1 MTDNTVLNHFV
12 AAVGVEKQLEK
23 TAEAH
28 LQDFYITILKQYR
41 REAQY
46 ERARLLLKKPLDYR
60 AVRDLDREL
69 DDIVWKLRE
78 MEGIGE
84 F

>member
-12 AAVGVEKQLEK
+12 AAVGVEKQMEK
-23 TAEAH
+23 AAEAH
-28 LQDFYITILKQYR
+28 LQDFYISILRQYR
-41 REAQY
+41 PEAQY

-69 DDIVWKLRE
+69 DDIVCKLRE